1 MLRTL
6 FRPSLLL
13 ACVLASGCGPSAV
26 EPKPTANQDTQAQA
40 LRIRIP
46 RWLKIVVS
54 DMVGAASGAQTGA
67 EIGGILGPEG
77 AAAGAVIGGIIGGV
91 QASTEAAAR
100 QTTTLGVS
108 AGSKPSSDPANAR
121 NPFDHIGQHHN
132 AVLDTSVGI
141 IGPGGCIPN
150 PFPFPFP
157 RDRTQGPLWDYSL
170 KTLNAPPELMKLP
183 ELEASWHKTLD
194 FVVSVEQAEDLELAI
209 ADGVKSG
216 LLTPPVG
223 ERLISYVNTV
233 APLDTDKLLEVTKAI
248 EEETLADK
256 ELGEQDRQSLLS
268 AYSVAR
274 HSAAYWGEQAAQQ
287 ESSPWCGCSK

>member
-13 ACVLASGCGPSAV
+13 ACVVASGCGPGAV
-26 EPKPTANQDTQAQA
+26 EPQPTAPQGTHTQA
-40 LRIRIP
+40 LRIP
-46 RWLKIVVS
+46 RWLKIVVA
-54 DMVGAASGAQTGA
+54 DGIGAVSGAQTGA

-77 AAAGAVIGGIIGGV
+77 AVAGAIIGGVISGV
-91 QASTEAAAR
+91 QASTEAASR
-100 QTTTLGVS
+100 QTTTTGVL
-108 AGSKPSSDPANAR
+108 AGSRPSVNPSNAR

-183 ELEASWHKTLD
+183 EFEAAWHKSLD
-194 FVVSVEQAEDLELAI
+194 FVASIENAEEIETAI
-209 ADGVKSG
+209 AGGVKSG
-216 LLTPPVG
+216 MLTAPVG
-223 ERLISYVNTV
+223 ERLITYFNAV
-233 APLDTDKLLEVTKAI
+233 APLDTDRMIETTKAF
-248 EEETLADK
+248 EEKTLGDK
-256 ELGEQDRQSLLS
+256 GLTEQERQSLLS
-268 AYSVAR
+268 GFSVAR
-274 HSAAYWGEQAAQQ
+274 YSAAYWGDQAARQ